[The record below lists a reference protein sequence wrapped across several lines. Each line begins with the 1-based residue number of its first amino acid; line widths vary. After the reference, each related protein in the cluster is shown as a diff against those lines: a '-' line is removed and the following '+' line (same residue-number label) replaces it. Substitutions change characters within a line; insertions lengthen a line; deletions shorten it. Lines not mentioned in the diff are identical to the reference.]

1 MELSVQS
8 LYGLLIRSR
17 LLSLADAQAMF
28 KRWQDEASEDTANTA
43 RFAKWMVSNKY
54 VTEYQASL
62 LARGHTEG
70 FFLGQYTILERLGRG
85 RMAGVYRAV
94 HQLGQMV
101 AIKVLPPSKAKDAHL
116 FGRFQRE
123 SRLATELKHPNIVAT
138 FQVGEANGVHYLV
151 MEHLEGETLQDVLQR
166 RGKLALEEAVRIVY
180 QTLLGLQHLH
190 EKGLVHRD
198 LKPAN
203 LMIVSSSSAKNSDT
217 TQGSTIKIL
226 DIGLARSE
234 GDDAE
239 LADGAEGPLTTEG
252 ILLGTPDYMSPE
264 QARNA
269 RSVDIRSDIY
279 SLGCVLFHAIAGQPP
294 FPDSNI
300 ISQMIRHSSEAP
312 RALKEFNPVVP
323 DGLQQIIN
331 WMMAKSPNERYRTP
345 QRAAL
350 ALQVFLVAGD
360 AAEPQQESDPKLQSY
375 LEWLEKKESATVD
388 FVKPDRSDANATMRP
403 ARHSKSITPT
413 QDGPILSAL
422 KPTATKSKAV
432 GLQESSKAFSP
443 KATEKVALLAKP
455 VEGGE
460 SPQEVEVAVQS
471 ASLDFDVELI
481 APLAVKRKTSAPRT
495 RGLRLTRRDFVMF
508 AVGSITV
515 LLALAIGKLLAGLF
529 PKQRTPAPES
539 QSDNPEPQ

>member
-1 MELSVQS
+1 
-8 LYGLLIRSR
+8 
-17 LLSLADAQAMF
+17 MF
-28 KRWQDEASEDTANTA
+28 ERWQDEAKEDSANTA

-70 FFLGQYTILERLGRG
+70 FFLGKYTILERLGRG

-151 MEHLEGETLQDVLQR
+151 MEHLEGETVQDVLQR
-166 RGKLALEEAVRIVY
+166 RGRLPLEEAVRVAY
-180 QTLLGLQHLH
+180 QALLGLQHMH

-203 LMIVSSSSAKNSDT
+203 LMIVPASTPKNTDT
-217 TQGSTIKIL
+217 IQGSIIKIL
-226 DIGLARSE
+226 DIGLARSDA
-234 GDDAE
+234 DDAAI
-239 LADGAEGPLTTEG
+239 ADGGDGPLTTEG

-264 QARNA
+264 QARDA

-279 SLGCVLFHAIAGQPP
+279 SLGCVLFHMIAGQPP

-312 RALKEFNPVVP
+312 RPLKEFNPAVP
-323 DGLQQIIN
+323 DGLQQIVN
-331 WMMAKSPNERYRTP
+331 WMMAKSPTERYRTP
-345 QRAAL
+345 ERAAL

-360 AAEPQQESDPKLQSY
+360 GAESQQESDPKLQSY
-375 LEWLEKKESATVD
+375 LEWLEKRESTTEGSAKSD
-388 FVKPDRSDANATMRP
+388 GPDANATMRP
-403 ARHSKSITPT
+403 ARHSKRLTATESVPA
-413 QDGPILSAL
+413 LSSSKA
-422 KPTATKSKAV
+422 PATKSKPVARN
-432 GLQESSKAFSP
+432 ASP
-443 KATEKVALLAKP
+443 KHSEPRSVNEEMVKILPPENAQSAQK
-455 VEGGE
+455 
-460 SPQEVEVAVQS
+460 QEVEEKVAVQS
-471 ASLDFDVELI
+471 APSEFDVELI
-481 APLAVKRKTSAPRT
+481 APLTVRPKTSNLAS
-495 RGLRLTRRDFVMF
+495 RGLRLTRRDFAMF
-508 AVGSITV
+508 AAGSITV
-515 LLALAIGKLLAGLF
+515 LLALALGKLLAGLI
-529 PKQRTPAPES
+529 PKRKTPASES
-539 QSDNPEPQ
+539 QSDNQEP